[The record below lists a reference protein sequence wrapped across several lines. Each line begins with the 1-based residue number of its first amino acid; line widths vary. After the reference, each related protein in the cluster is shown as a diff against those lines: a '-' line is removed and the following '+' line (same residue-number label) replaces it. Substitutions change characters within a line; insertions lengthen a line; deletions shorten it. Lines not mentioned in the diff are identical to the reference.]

1 MMNFFNPFSADS
13 WSDLGD
19 RLGTLGGELRDYG
32 ASWIGLGKDEN
43 GDWEWNPVKHNIIS
57 GTADYVGDWM
67 DWLNITDPDAANRA
81 QEAMEQGQT
90 ATDAALDSQLQGTF
104 NELGYAAAGRDLG
117 TNLNNYGNRM
127 SGAMGG
133 TQAASQLADQ
143 QANASNPM
151 NVGNYFKDRKQFVG
165 NGTSKALAGSA
176 GGAMNPG
183 ISTQQLNQQAGQMWD
198 KSFKN
203 ALGDASNNLNV
214 ARNYGTAMGQ
224 NANLAGQRLNAN
236 NQPMLDYL
244 QLNNDRAMQRFAGN
258 VGLTQSAAQAAGQSQ
273 AIL

>member
-1 MMNFFNPFSADS
+1 MGIFNPFSAES

-19 RLGTLGGELRDYG
+19 RLGTLGGELLDYG
-32 ASWIGLGKDEN
+32 ASWIGLGEDEN
-43 GDWEWNPVKHNIIS
+43 GDWEWNPIKHNLIS
-57 GTADYVGDWM
+57 GTADYAGDWM
-67 DWLNITDPDAANRA
+67 NWLGITDPDAANRA
-81 QEAMEQGQT
+81 QEAMEQGQ
-90 ATDAALDSQLQGTF
+90 AAADAALDAQLQGTF
-104 NELGYAAAGRDLG
+104 DELGYAAAGRDLG

-258 VGLTQSAAQAAGQSQ
+258 VGLTQSSAQAAGQSQ
-273 AIL
+273 ALL